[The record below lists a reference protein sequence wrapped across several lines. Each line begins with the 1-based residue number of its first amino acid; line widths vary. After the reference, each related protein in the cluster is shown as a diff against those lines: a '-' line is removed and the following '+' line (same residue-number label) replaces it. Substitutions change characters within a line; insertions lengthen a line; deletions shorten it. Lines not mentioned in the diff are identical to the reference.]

1 MKSPLD
7 SLANLLAACFSER
20 AAPQGS
26 VAPCR
31 SIEMRVTVLSLL
43 AFIGALWGLVF
54 YASHVMHEDLE
65 RILSEQQMETASILS
80 REVNDELNRRLH
92 DLESV
97 AVLLDVH
104 QETVSHDALGT
115 IQRQIENMPILR
127 RQFNG
132 GMFVVSAAGQ
142 TLAFVPGR
150 IPGGIQKEGDFL
162 QSPAVSMALESAR
175 PAIGPVQRIEK
186 VNQADKTAKDGMA
199 AFHMVVPIRDA
210 KTHEHIVAALVGVV
224 YLGGSNNFL
233 DDIIKGH
240 MGQGSADYLL
250 VARQQRLILSASD
263 SQRILEPSP
272 VPGRYPSIDRF
283 LGGEEGT
290 ALFVN
295 PAGVEV
301 LQAVRRVMLTDW
313 YVAVSIPAALVFAPQ
328 HQMQQRMATAALLLS
343 LLVGALIWWLVRRQL
358 TPVFD
363 TLKALSGLADGVDR
377 GAMPQNLPVR
387 RNDEIGQLVGGFNS
401 LLAKIAQRETEL
413 RESNERLEEA
423 QRISRVGSWSFDH
436 ADDRLQLSQETCHL
450 LELDPQETQV
460 SRSAYLAVTHPD
472 DLEAVGAAYK
482 KSLEDRTSYELVH
495 RLQMPDGRIKWV
507 RTRCITEFDSRG
519 TPLHS
524 VGTIQDITEARL
536 ISNALREAKQQL
548 TSIIDHIPAM
558 VFLKRADNLRFEL
571 FNKAGEAILGYR
583 AEDMIGRNDHD
594 FFPPA
599 QAEAFMDRDREV
611 LTRQGV
617 VEINEEL
624 ITTAK
629 GEIRHLY
636 TRKVA
641 LRDIHGK
648 PTHLL
653 GISVDITERKQA
665 EERVNQ
671 YAFFD
676 QLTSLPNRRL
686 LLDRL
691 QQAAANASRTHGF
704 GALLFIDL
712 DKFKTLNDTLGHA
725 QGDLLLKHVAH
736 QLNACVRNGDTV
748 ARLGDDEFV
757 VMLVN
762 IGESCLEALT
772 HTELVSVKI
781 LTELGLRFS
790 FESGYVHHGTASI
803 GATIFGGDDGES
815 GTNVEVDN
823 LLRQADLAMY
833 KAKAAGR
840 NTVRFF
846 DPRMETDI
854 VERTMLESDLRL
866 AIEQNQFELHYQVQ
880 MAHGE
885 IVGTEAL
892 VRWRHPQRGMVPPVE
907 FIPLAEETGMI
918 LSLGAWVLET
928 ACKQLTQWST
938 RPHLSGLSI
947 AVNVS
952 ARQFRQVDFVE
963 QVRKTL
969 EQTGA
974 NPRRLK
980 LELTESLLVEDVED
994 IIEKMNELKQLGVS
1008 FSLDDF
1014 GTGYSSLYYLKHL
1027 PIEQMKID
1035 QSFVRDILEDPNDA
1049 AIARTIV
1056 ALAQSLGIGVI
1067 AEGVETKEQLNFLAG
1082 LECHSYQGYY
1092 FSKPLP
1098 VSGFEEHAS
1107 KFWQQLGRTKI
1118 TH

>member
-1 MKSPLD
+1 MKSLSD
-7 SLANLLAACFSER
+7 LLATIRAACFGER
-20 AAPQGS
+20 ARPQGG

-31 SIEMRVTVLSLL
+31 SIKMRVTVLSLL
-43 AFIGALWGLVF
+43 AFMGALWGLVF
-54 YASHVMHEDLE
+54 SVGHVMHEDIE
-65 RILSEQQMETASILS
+65 RILSEQQLETASILS
-80 REVNDELNRRLH
+80 RDVNDELNRRLY
-92 DLESV
+92 DLETV
-97 AVLLDVH
+97 AAVL
-104 QETVSHDALGT
+104 TVSQDAASNGT
-115 IQRQIENMPILR
+115 LQRQIENMLILR

-132 GMFVVSAAGQ
+132 GMFVVSAEGQ
-142 TLAFVPGR
+142 KLAFVPGR
-150 IPGGIQKEGDFL
+150 VPGAVQQKDDAP
-162 QSPAVSMALESAR
+162 QSLAVSTVLESAR
-175 PAIGPVQRIEK
+175 PTIGPVQWIEK
-186 VNQADKTAKDGMA
+186 TEKAGNAGMA
-199 AFHMVVPIRDA
+199 AFHMAVPIRDA
-210 KTHEHIVAALVGVV
+210 KVHERIVAVLVGVV
-224 YLGGSNNFL
+224 QLGGGSNNFL
-233 DDIIKGH
+233 DDIIKGYT
-240 MGQGSADYLL
+240 GQGSADYLL
-250 VARQQRLILSASD
+250 VSTQQRLIISASD
-263 SQRILEPSP
+263 SQRIMESSP
-272 VPGRYPSIDRF
+272 PPGRYPSIDRF
-283 LGGEEGT
+283 LGGEEGSS
-290 ALFVN
+290 LFVN
-295 PAGVEV
+295 PAGIEV
-301 LQAVRRVMLTDW
+301 LQSVRRVALTDW
-313 YVAVSIPAALVFAPQ
+313 YVAVSMPAVLAFAPQ
-328 HQMQQRMATAALLLS
+328 QQMQQRMATTALLLS
-343 LLVGALIWWLVRRQL
+343 LLVGGLIWWLVRRQL

-363 TLKALSGLADGVDR
+363 TLQALSNLADHVDR
-377 GAMPQNLPVR
+377 DATPQDLPVK
-387 RNDEIGQLVGGFNS
+387 RNDEIGQLVGGFNR
-401 LLAKIAQRETEL
+401 LLAKIAQRESEL
-413 RESNERLEEA
+413 RVSNELLEEA
-423 QRISRVGSWSFDH
+423 QRISHVGSWSFDQ
-436 ADDRLQLSQETCHL
+436 ADDRLLLSQEACHL
-450 LELDPQETQV
+450 LERDPQETQV
-460 SRSAYLAVTHPD
+460 SRNVYLDAVHPED
-472 DLEAVGAAYK
+472 MEAVGTAYNE
-482 KSLEDRTSYELVH
+482 SLKDRAPYELVH

-507 RTRCITEFDSRG
+507 RTRCVTEFDIQGLPVR
-519 TPLHS
+519 S

-548 TSIIDHIPAM
+548 ASIIDHIPAM

-571 FNKAGEAILGYR
+571 FNQAGEAMLGYR
-583 AEDMIGRNDHD
+583 AEDMIGRNDYD

-599 QAEAFMDRDREV
+599 QAEAFMARDREV
-611 LTRQGV
+611 LARQDV

-624 ITTAK
+624 ITTAH

-641 LRDIHGK
+641 LRDTHGK

-665 EERVNQ
+665 EERINQ

-676 QLTSLPNRRL
+676 QITALPNRRL

-691 QQAAANASRTHGF
+691 QQAVANASRTHSF

-762 IGESCLEALT
+762 IGSNRLEALT

-781 LTELGLRFS
+781 LGELAHPFT
-790 FESGYVHHGTASI
+790 FESGYVHHGTASV
-803 GATIFGGDDGES
+803 GATIFGGEGDEI
-815 GTNVEVDN
+815 DN

-833 KAKAAGR
+833 RAKAAGR

-846 DPRMETDI
+846 DPSMETDI

-892 VRWRHPQRGMVPPVE
+892 VRWRHPQRGMIPPGE

-918 LSLGAWVLET
+918 LPLGTWVLET

-938 RPHLSGLSI
+938 RTHLSGLSI

-952 ARQFRQVDFVE
+952 ARQFRQVDFVD
-963 QVRKTL
+963 QVRKIL

-974 NPRRLK
+974 DPRRLK

-1035 QSFVRDILEDPNDA
+1035 QSFVRDILDDPNDA

-1098 VSGFEEHAS
+1098 VTGFEEHAS
-1107 KFWQQLGRTKI
+1107 KFWQQPDRNQQ

>member
-1 MKSPLD
+1 
-7 SLANLLAACFSER
+7 
-20 AAPQGS
+20 
-26 VAPCR
+26 
-31 SIEMRVTVLSLL
+31 
-43 AFIGALWGLVF
+43 
-54 YASHVMHEDLE
+54 MHEDIE
-65 RILSEQQMETASILS
+65 RILSVQQMETAAILS
-80 REVNDELNRRLH
+80 REVNDGLNRRLQ
-92 DLESV
+92 DLETV
-97 AVLLDVH
+97 AAMLDVS
-104 QETVSHDALGT
+104 QESASHGIL
-115 IQRQIENMPILR
+115 QRQIENLPILR

-132 GMFVVSAAGQ
+132 GMFVVSAEGQ
-142 TLAFVPGR
+142 KLALVPGR
-150 IPGGIQKEGDFL
+150 LSSAAQQEEEL
-162 QSPAVSMALESAR
+162 TRAQSPAVTAVLESAQ
-175 PAIGPVQRIEK
+175 PTIGPIQKLEAGK
-186 VNQADKTAKDGMA
+186 LDKPAKNGMA
-199 AFHMVVPIRDA
+199 VFHMAVPIRDA
-210 KTHEHIVAALVGVV
+210 KVHERIVAVLVGVV
-224 YLGGSNNFL
+224 HLGGSNNFL

-240 MGQGSADYLL
+240 LGQGATDYLL
-250 VARQQRLILSASD
+250 VARQQRLIMSASD
-263 SQRILEPSP
+263 SQRIMEPSP
-272 VPGRYPSIDRF
+272 EWGRYPLIDRF
-283 LGGEEGT
+283 LGGAEGT
-290 ALFVN
+290 ARFEN

-301 LQAVRRVMLTDW
+301 LQSVRHVPLADW
-313 YVAVSIPAALVFAPQ
+313 YVAVSVPTALAFAPQ
-328 HQMQQRMATAALLLS
+328 HQMLQRMITTALLLS
-343 LLVGALIWWLVRRQL
+343 LIVGVLMWWLMRRQL

-363 TLKALSGLADGVDR
+363 TLKSLSSLADGVDR
-377 GAMPQNLPVR
+377 GLMPQTLPVR
-387 RNDEIGQLVGGFNS
+387 RDDEIGQLVGGFNR
-401 LLAKIAQRETEL
+401 LLEKIVQRETEL
-413 RESNERLEEA
+413 RVSNERLEEA
-423 QRISRVGSWSFDH
+423 QRISRVGSWSFDQSS
-436 ADDRLQLSQETCHL
+436 DRLLLSQEACNL
-450 LELDPQETQV
+450 LELNPQETQV
-460 SRSAYLAVTHPD
+460 SRHTYLDLTHPE
-472 DLEAVGAAYK
+472 DLEVVGIAYK
-482 KSLEDRTSYELVH
+482 KSLQDRAPYELVH
-495 RLQMPDGRIKWV
+495 RLQMSDGRIKWV
-507 RTRCITEFDSRG
+507 RTRCVTEFDPHG
-519 TPLHS
+519 LPLRS

-571 FNKAGEAILGYR
+571 FNQAGEAILGYR

-594 FFPPA
+594 FFPPV
-599 QAEAFMDRDREV
+599 QAEAFMARDREV

-624 ITTAK
+624 ITTAT
-629 GEIRHLY
+629 GDIRHLY

-641 LRDIHGK
+641 LRDTQGK

-676 QLTSLPNRRL
+676 QVTTLPNRRL

-691 QQAAANASRTHGF
+691 QQAIANAARSNSF

-712 DKFKTLNDTLGHA
+712 DKFKTINDTLGHA

-736 QLNACVRNGDTV
+736 QLNNCVRGGDTV

-762 IGESCLEALT
+762 IGESRLEALT
-772 HTELVSVKI
+772 HTELVSVKV
-781 LTELGLRFS
+781 LTELAQPFG
-790 FESGYVHHGTASI
+790 FENGYVHHGTASV
-803 GATIFGGDDGES
+803 GATIFGGSRGEGS
-815 GTNVEVDN
+815 EGSEGVEIDN
-823 LLRQADLAMY
+823 LLRQADLAMH

-866 AIEQNQFELHYQVQ
+866 AIEQGQFELHYQVQ

-892 VRWRHPQRGMVPPVE
+892 VRWRHPQRGMIPPGE

-918 LSLGAWVLET
+918 LPLGAWVLET
-928 ACKQLTQWST
+928 ACKQLTQWSS
-938 RPHLSGLSI
+938 RAQLSGLSI

-952 ARQFRQVDFVE
+952 ARQFRQVDFVD
-963 QVRKTL
+963 QVRRTL

-974 NPRRLK
+974 DPRHLK
-980 LELTESLLVEDVED
+980 LELTESLLVDDVED

-1035 QSFVRDILEDPNDA
+1035 QSFVRDILDDPNDA

-1067 AEGVETKEQLNFLAG
+1067 AEGVETQEQLNFLAG

-1098 VSGFEEHAS
+1098 ITGFEEHAS
-1107 KFWQQLGRTKI
+1107 KFWQQPAHHKKI
-1118 TH
+1118 H